1 MSVYNTN
8 RAKMSLDELKKY
20 DGQWVAFSMDGSR
33 VLASAVTLPELE
45 ERLAAVGEDPE
56 QVAFERIEFEEGYSY
71 LGGVEFNHDPL
82 L

>member
-33 VLASAVTLPELE
+33 VLASAVTIPELE
-45 ERLAAVGEDPE
+45 ERLAAAGEDPE
-56 QVAFERIEFEEGYSY
+56 KVAFAWIELEDSRI
-71 LGGVEFNHDPL
+71 GGAEL